1 MTTILVTRS
10 KTKWKNSIMKAWF
23 YVQILPKL

>member
-10 KTKWKNSIMKAWF
+10 KTKWKNLIMKGRFDGSLYLA
-23 YVQILPKL
+23 